1 MADLWMQIHAY
12 FSQNTTEYLAYLW
25 QHVSISLLSLAV
37 SCLIGIPLGYLCTR
51 NRLLNRCITGIF
63 QVLRIIPS
71 LAILILLIPVI
82 GTGVAPSITALVLLS
97 VPPILMNT
105 TVGFAGVPAFMN
117 ETACA
122 LGMTESQQFW
132 RVQVPLALPKI
143 LTGMKIAMVE
153 IIASATLAAKIGA
166 GGLGS
171 LILTGIGLFR
181 TDLLLIGGVS
191 VSLLA
196 ILSGLMFQLLSR
208 WLFPYQPAK
217 NK

>member
-1 MADLWMQIHAY
+1 
-12 FSQNTTEYLAYLW
+12 
-25 QHVSISLLSLAV
+25 
-37 SCLIGIPLGYLCTR
+37 
-51 NRLLNRCITGIF
+51 
-63 QVLRIIPS
+63 
-71 LAILILLIPVI
+71 
-82 GTGVAPSITALVLLS
+82 
-97 VPPILMNT
+97 
-105 TVGFAGVPAFMN
+105 
-117 ETACA
+117 
-122 LGMTESQQFW
+122 MTESQQFW